1 MKTAILNAYELV
13 PEAYRQKFRGSTKG
27 DTQTYVEFPHEK
39 ERLFDRWCAFMGVEE
54 DFKKLRELMILEEF
68 KNCLPSE
75 VKTYIEEQKTATL
88 RQAAVQSDDY
98 SLTHKTSF
106 EKTNYHSGDKTRE
119 QDEANTNLGFPSFS
133 SPNPDRRLT
142 RLPSGPTCFYCKK
155 RGHVMAECRALEKK
169 NQRLLKP
176 DLVVGQQTCSSGHR
190 PPNHKV
196 DDDVANLYAPF
207 LSHGSVSLVGQSAK
221 LSIKMLRDTGAT
233 QTLILDSI
241 LPFSNESFT
250 GKSVLLQGIEL
261 GTVQVP
267 LHNLELSS
275 EIVSGSVVV
284 GLRPSLPVPGVSL
297 ILGNDIDGGK
307 VEANPCVSDTPSSDV
322 SDPAEAVTNS
332 FPCCAVTHAMA
343 KANSEKVDEPGD
355 DDMLTSAES
364 MGELQDSIS
373 QSARTDATRISMES
387 QAVSESRQSVE
398 NVILSLQKLTVDQEK
413 DQEIRKLK
421 RRALN
426 EREAVKVPV
435 CYFIRNG
442 ILMRKWRPPDV
453 AALHEWKVIYQIV
466 VPPAY

>member
-1 MKTAILNAYELV
+1 M
-13 PEAYRQKFRGSTKG
+13 
-27 DTQTYVEFPHEK
+27 
-39 ERLFDRWCAFMGVEE
+39 
-54 DFKKLRELMILEEF
+54 KKLTELMILEEF

-75 VKTYIEEQKTATL
+75 VKIYIEEQKTATL
-88 RQAAVQSDDY
+88 HQAAVQSDDY

-106 EKTNYHSGDKTRE
+106 GRASYHSGDKARE
-119 QDEANTNLGFPSFS
+119 QDEANTNLGLPLFS
-133 SPNPDRRLT
+133 SPNPDRKLARI
-142 RLPSGPTCFYCKK
+142 PSGPTCFYCKK
-155 RGHVMAECRALEKK
+155 RGHVMAECNALEKK
-169 NQRLLKP
+169 NQRLLLKP

-207 LSHGSVSLVGQSAK
+207 LLHGSVSLVGQSAK
-221 LSIKMLRDTGAT
+221 IPIKMLHDTGAT
-233 QTLILDSI
+233 QMLILDSV

-250 GKSVLLQGIEL
+250 GNSVLLQGIEL

-297 ILGNDIDGGK
+297 ILGNDIAGGK
-307 VEANPCVSDTPSSDV
+307 VEGNPFVSDTPSCDV
-322 SDPAEAVTNS
+322 SDPAEAVTEL
-332 FPCCAVTHAMA
+332 FPSCAVTRAMA
-343 KANSEKVDEPGD
+343 KANSGKYDEPGD

-364 MGELQDSIS
+364 IGELQDSIS

-387 QAVSESRQSVE
+387 QTVSESRQRVE
-398 NVILSLQKLTVDQEK
+398 NVILSPQKLIVDQEK

-421 RRALN
+421 RQALN

-435 CYFIRNG
+435 YYFIRNA
-442 ILMRKWRPPDV
+442 ILMRKWQPPDV
-453 AALHEWKVIYQIV
+453 AASHKWKVIYQIV
-466 VPPAY
+466 VPPAYRQDTLSLAHGTPLAGHLGINKTYYKVLNHFIGLG